1 MKKFE
6 EGKWYW
12 CSNPSEGDL
21 FMPAQFVNGMFESYG
36 ERHTLEQVSGMDIV
50 EAVMPNQTMQIMHCQ
65 KKYNGMLLD
74 AVVTAKD
81 HESAKKLLDW
91 KVDEHTTEVWAT
103 NIGVAN
109 IGDEK
114 IWSEESL

>member
-12 CSNPSEGDL
+12 CSNPQEGDL
-21 FMPAQFVNGMFESYG
+21 FMPAQFVGGVFMVHDKAYDVEEFAE
-36 ERHTLEQVSGMDIV
+36 LDIV

-81 HESAKKLLDW
+81 HESAKKLLGW
-91 KVDEHTTEVWAT
+91 KADEHTTEVWAT